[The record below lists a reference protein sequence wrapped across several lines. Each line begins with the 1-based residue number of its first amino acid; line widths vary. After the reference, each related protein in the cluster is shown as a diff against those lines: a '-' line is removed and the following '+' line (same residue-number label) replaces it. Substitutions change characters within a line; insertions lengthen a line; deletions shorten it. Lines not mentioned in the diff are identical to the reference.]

1 MTSREARLVLIGG
14 GNMGSA
20 LLGGLIAGGWTP
32 SDIVVVE
39 INDEKRAQL
48 EATYGVRTSA
58 VIVSGQGA
66 LVAVKPGDVASVCA
80 QLTAVGV
87 SRIVS
92 IAAGISV
99 ARLQQASS
107 PTTAVIRAMP
117 NTPALVGEG
126 ITALCPGA
134 TCTPDDVG
142 WAESLLRAV
151 GVVVRIAEDHMDA
164 FTAVAGSGPA
174 YVFRLAESLLAAG
187 VEHGLSPEV
196 ADVIVRQLF
205 KGSGILLF
213 ESQDS
218 PSELRQKVTSPN
230 GTTAAGLAEF
240 ESARISEIVN
250 KVVSAAAQRSAEM
263 TRELS

>member
-20 LLGGLIAGGWTP
+20 LLGGLIASGWTP
-32 SDIVVVE
+32 SDITVVE
-39 INDEKRAQL
+39 ISDEKRAHL
-48 EATYGVRTSA
+48 EATHDVQTSA
-58 VIVSGQGA
+58 TIVAGQGA
-66 LVAVKPGDVASVCA
+66 LVAVKPGDVASVCSELA
-80 QLTAVGV
+80 SLGM

-126 ITALCPGA
+126 MTALCPGA
-134 TCTPDDVG
+134 TCTADDIA

-151 GVVVRIAEDHMDA
+151 GAVVRITEDQMDA

-174 YVFRLAESLLAAG
+174 YVFRLAESLLVAG
-187 VEHGLSPEV
+187 IEHGLAPDV
-196 ADVIVRQLF
+196 ADEIVRQLF

-213 ESQDS
+213 DSEDS
-218 PSELRQKVTSPN
+218 PTQLRQKVTSPN

-240 ESARISEIVN
+240 ESARFSEIVN

>member
-1 MTSREARLVLIGG
+1 
-14 GNMGSA
+14 
-20 LLGGLIAGGWTP
+20 
-32 SDIVVVE
+32 
-39 INDEKRAQL
+39 
-48 EATYGVRTSA
+48 
-58 VIVSGQGA
+58 
-66 LVAVKPGDVASVCA
+66 
-80 QLTAVGV
+80 
-87 SRIVS
+87 
-92 IAAGISV
+92 
-99 ARLQQASS
+99 
-107 PTTAVIRAMP
+107 
-117 NTPALVGEG
+117 
-126 ITALCPGA
+126 
-134 TCTPDDVG
+134 
-142 WAESLLRAV
+142 V

-250 KVVSAAAQRSAEM
+250 KVVLAAAQRSAEM